1 MFVVV
6 FGRIGHSF
14 GGQLLEGTDDAEAG
28 VAWFDYVVDVA
39 EFSRVVG
46 VAEEFVVF
54 RFLLGEHLL
63 GSSDAFASLA
73 YSTSTAPAPP
83 ITAIS
88 AVGHA

>member
-1 MFVVV
+1 MLNSSTLLQGNVAV
-6 FGRIGHSF
+6 FFCGIGHSF

-54 RFLLGEHLL
+54 RFLLGEHLF
-63 GSSDAFASLA
+63 GIFRCFRFFG
-73 YSTSTAPAPP
+73 
-83 ITAIS
+83 I
-88 AVGHA
+88 